1 MSNNDQTMP
10 LQIQAANAD
19 ILSGKINSLIARHQ
33 SVAEDRASVDDRN
46 LPVLTEVLTAPEWT
60 PEMALLATAVAAAA
74 KLNAAGGKPKLAGT
88 AAVKSLNDAEIDAL
102 SQDIFS
108 RVIGRLDEHL
118 GSRLEERLT
127 ERIAAQIGVA
137 ITQAMSDMQQEIA
150 NEIGD
155 VINAALADRLRD

>member
-1 MSNNDQTMP
+1 MPNNDQTMP
-10 LQIQAANAD
+10 LHTQAANAD
-19 ILSGKINSLIARHQ
+19 ILSEKINSLIARHQ
-33 SVAEDRASVDDRN
+33 SAAENLSNVDDRN
-46 LPVLTEVLTAPEWT
+46 LPVLTEVLAAPEWT
-60 PEMALLATAVAAAA
+60 PEMAAAAEAA
-74 KLNAAGGKPKLAGT
+74 KLAATPVKAALPGT

-127 ERIAAQIGVA
+127 ERIAAQIGIA

>member
-1 MSNNDQTMP
+1 MLNNDQTVP
-10 LQIQAANAD
+10 LRSQAANAD
-19 ILSGKINSLIARHQ
+19 ILSDKINSLIARHQ
-33 SVAEDRASVDDRN
+33 SAAENHANVDDRN
-46 LPVLTEVLTAPEWT
+46 LPVLTEVIQAPEWT
-60 PEMALLATAVAAAA
+60 AEMAAAA
-74 KLNAAGGKPKLAGT
+74 DAAKLAAAPAKTVLAGT
-88 AAVKSLNDAEIDAL
+88 AAVKSLNEAEIDAL